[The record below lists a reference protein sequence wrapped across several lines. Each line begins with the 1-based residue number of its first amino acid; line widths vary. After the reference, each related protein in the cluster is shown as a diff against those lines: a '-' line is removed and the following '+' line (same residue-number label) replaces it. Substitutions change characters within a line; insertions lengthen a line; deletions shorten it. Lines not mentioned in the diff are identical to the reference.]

1 MSDADDFLIDAIL
14 DPDATRDSFEG
25 EYNKD
30 GTRKAIGGIPPMT
43 VRRESKT
50 LEFRRLLREDAA
62 IEQIGDLPPEG
73 GELVMILNGK
83 FHGFDLIA
91 ALLRMAAQPAKIVRI
106 GTMSINKTHVDLL
119 CQTADAGTIRD
130 MAMVVSA
137 VFAEKDR
144 DLWNYTLAEFA
155 NRGFRAQANR
165 NHTKV
170 ITAELT
176 DGRKYTIHGS
186 LNMRRCHA
194 YEQVHLVRCPALHD
208 FYAEFLDTALTI
220 TT

>member
-1 MSDADDFLIDAIL
+1 MADADDFLIDAIL
-14 DPDATRDSFEG
+14 DPDAARDSFEG

-30 GTRKAIGGIPPMT
+30 GTRKAVGGIPPMT
-43 VRRESKT
+43 TRRESKT

-62 IEQIGDLPPEG
+62 IDQIGDLPTEG
-73 GELVMILNGK
+73 GEVVMILNGT
-83 FHGFDLIA
+83 FHGFDLISA
-91 ALLRMAAQPAKIVRI
+91 MLRMAGRPARIVRI

-119 CQTADAGTIRD
+119 CQIADAGTIRD
-130 MAMVVSA
+130 MTMVVSA

-144 DLWNYTLAEFA
+144 DLWNYTLAEFTR
-155 NRGFRAQANR
+155 RGFRGQANR

-170 ITAELT
+170 ITAELD
-176 DGRKYTIHGS
+176 DGRKFTIHGS

-194 YEQVHLVRCPALHD
+194 YEQVHIVNCTKLHD
-208 FYAEFLDTALTI
+208 FYAEFLDEALRI